1 MTCVLNIC
9 NSTDEYVCV
18 CVCVCVCE
26 CIAPARGQGVCP
38 VGPGVPGRHCG
49 TAFPSPCPGVAPGAC
64 GAPLIPVCCGSVV
77 CVCGSVCVCVVC
89 VCEAETQTQH
99 IKADIVANKWVFVR
113 DVQV

>member
-1 MTCVLNIC
+1 MN
-9 NSTDEYVCV
+9 NECV
-18 CVCVCVCE
+18 CERVSE

-77 CVCGSVCVCVVC
+77 CVCGRVCVCVCVFVRVC
-89 VCEAETQTQH
+89 VC
-99 IKADIVANKWVFVR
+99 VFRVC
-113 DVQV
+113 QAHTYT